1 MGAQEFK
8 KEFSRYYLPLCM
20 FALRMLNIKE
30 EAEDVVQQCFII
42 CWERLQKGERIDN
55 LKAYLYITVRNLT
68 LRRLLKLQAEE
79 TSDFTTFT
87 QEISE
92 EEIDTSERDAKLW
105 KAIDSLPETCRLIF
119 LMSKRDG
126 LTNKEIS
133 EELGISIKTVEN
145 QMTKAYKR
153 LRASLSSF
161 NHKGNQRSSI
171 FILTF
176 F

>member
-1 MGAQEFK
+1 MSEHEFK

-55 LKAYLYITVRNLT
+55 LKSYLYISVRNLS
-68 LRRLLKLQAEE
+68 LRRLMKLQSELS
-79 TSDFTTFT
+79 SDFTSFT
-87 QEISE
+87 MEITE

-105 KAIDSLPETCRLIF
+105 KAIDNLPEKCRLIF

-126 LTNKEIS
+126 LSNKEIS
-133 EELGISIKTVEN
+133 DELGISVKTVEN
-145 QMTKAYKR
+145 QMTKAYTR
-153 LRASLSSF
+153 LRESLSSLSH
-161 NHKGNQRSSI
+161 NGSHGNTYILI
-171 FILTF
+171 FF
-176 F
+176 